1 MKLDKNKKIICS
13 VLIVTLILLLLYKIP
28 TLARYKTRIN
38 SSSNVWNGMVASSYR
53 SGTGTSNNPYI
64 ISNGDELAFFSSQL
78 ENNNYEGKYF
88 KISNDI
94 LLNEGKFKYENNT
107 LKYILNGN
115 TYYLN
120 GNDYYAESDFSGEK
134 VGTVNTFPSLNGF
147 KGVLDGDYHVI
158 YGYYNDNALFT
169 DLNGDIELLYIEN
182 ALVVGN
188 SSLAI
193 LADTI
198 TDSVVTNVLVDG
210 YVVGSVYTPDVDEA
224 PVTDVITAYDEMD
237 KKILGGIAVYIN
249 NSSLIGCINKS
260 NITGGYIAGGI
271 VGYSDGSSIIN
282 TYNTGN
288 ISSYNSN
295 AIGVF
300 TGTGSIDK
308 VYSKGT
314 ISNALVGYAIEA
326 SLNMHDT
333 FITTDNYLLS
343 YTADSTITGTNNYY
357 VGQGKGINLTSTQA
371 TLANLKDKTF
381 LTNYTEFVSLEDLNT
396 NPLNTW
402 MFEDDSYPIL
412 YIDDIANNYSELHVN
427 TYTFSSYTPIIKNK
441 KFNSNITFIID
452 DIDNIH
458 TPDKYYYLSNS
469 RQVLTKTQ
477 LASVTWE
484 AYSNPVTI
492 SDEGFYVIY
501 VKLVDNNDN
510 VSYINSDLLVLDKS
524 GSDVTITYGSTSWT
538 ALTSGSLYVDSAFNL
553 NVTAVDAL
561 SGISTVQYYLS
572 NEVVND
578 IQDIV
583 WVNYTGSIS
592 VNNVGEYKLYVKVV
606 DNCDF
611 VTYASTPLIIYDGYV
626 VSNLKPVGFN
636 TGNNITKNS
645 SITFDVSYS
654 NNKQVSIAHY
664 LVSTMV
670 LPVNTKITMMDK
682 TNNKVYS
689 YTINANDNYSLNDG
703 IVKYPLTILKEIG
716 KTTSVNYVESS
727 VQNESFTF
735 IIDFGLTEISTDYNN
750 INIYLIGESNSTI
763 IRPSITKGTFSILSN
778 SNLVL
783 THTISTT
790 YNGSIVY
797 NSDSSTN
804 IPINNLISL
813 NGAYDTKLSDKKL
826 GITLQLVDGSGNT
839 VNKSHLK
846 NIIFS
851 VGGVNYTPGN
861 DNIVRINLNTNT
873 TVNTSLSI
881 ITHQCTPLLADGT
894 YYIKVTGYY
903 SYDGMY
909 FSNNSLTN
917 SLMIPITVSR
927 STNNNYNYSFDVLT
941 DSDRIIDK
949 GTTANLSFRILEDSV
964 SNPNIKIS
972 MYKKDRLTA
981 YNQDYTLI
989 DMQNYTSTVLDSY
1002 ISGVY
1007 YVTRNAVP
1015 YGNGRYNTFN
1025 LSLNTTNLDKTSY
1038 KFVFD
1043 LYEGNIK
1050 VESISKYIIVR

>member
-38 SSSNVWNGMVASSYR
+38 SSSNVWSGMVASSYR

-94 LLNEGKFKYENNT
+94 LLNEGSFKYENNV
-107 LKYILNGN
+107 LKYILNGT

-134 VGTVNTFPSLNGF
+134 VGTINSFPSLDGF

-169 DLNGDIELLYIEN
+169 ALNGDIENLYIEN
-182 ALVVGN
+182 AAVIGN

-198 TDSVVTNVLVDG
+198 TDSVVTNVVIDG
-210 YVVGSVYTPDVDEA
+210 YAVSSAYTPAVDEV
-224 PVTDVITAYDEMD
+224 PVTDVITYYDDMD
-237 KKILGGIAVYIN
+237 KVLVGGIAVYIKG
-249 NSSLIGCINKS
+249 SSLINCINKS
-260 NITGGYIAGGI
+260 NVIGGYIAGGI
-271 VGYSDGSSIIN
+271 VSYSEDSSIIN
-282 TYNTGN
+282 SYNTGN
-288 ISSYNSN
+288 INSYNSN
-295 AIGVF
+295 AIGIF
-300 TGTGSIDK
+300 RGTGTVDK

-314 ISNALVGYAIEA
+314 ISNALVGYAVDA
-326 SLNMHDT
+326 TLNIHDT

-343 YTADSTITGTNNYY
+343 YTLNSTITGTNNYY
-357 VGQGKGINLTSTQA
+357 VGQGKGVNLTSTQA

-381 LTNYTEFVSLEDLNT
+381 LTNYTEFVSVEDLNT
-396 NPLNTW
+396 NPLNVW
-402 MFEDDSYPIL
+402 MFETDSYPIL
-412 YIDDIANNYSELHVN
+412 YIDDIANGYAQLHVN
-427 TYTFSSYTPIIKNK
+427 NYVFSSYTPIIKTK
-441 KFNSNITFIID
+441 KFNSNIRFAID
-452 DIDNIH
+452 DIDSVH
-458 TPDKYYYLSNS
+458 PTDKYYYLSNS
-469 RQVLTKTQ
+469 RQVLNKTQ
-477 LASVTWE
+477 LASVAWE
-484 AYSNPVTI
+484 NYTGTVTI

-501 VKLVDNNDN
+501 VKLVDNND
-510 VSYINSDLLVLDKS
+510 VISYLNSDLLVLDKS
-524 GSDVTITYGSTSWT
+524 GSEITITNGSSNWT
-538 ALTSGSLYVDSAFNL
+538 ALTSGELYTDSGFNL
-553 NVTAVDAL
+553 NVTAVDTL
-561 SGISTVQYYLS
+561 SGISTIQYYLS

-578 IQDIV
+578 LQNIV

-592 VNNVGEYKLYVKVV
+592 INSVGEYKLYVKVV

-645 SITFDVSYS
+645 SITFDVNYS
-654 NNKQVSIAHY
+654 NNKQVSVAHY

-670 LPVNTKITMMDK
+670 LPVNTKMTMIDK
-682 TNNKVYS
+682 TNNKSYT
-689 YTINANDNYSLNDG
+689 YTINSNDNYSLNNG
-703 IVKYPLTILKEIG
+703 IVKYPLTIFKEIG

-735 IIDFGLTEISTDYNN
+735 IIDFGLTEINSDYNN
-750 INIYLIGESNSTI
+750 INVYLIGESNSVA
-763 IRPSITKGTFSILSN
+763 IRPTITKGSFSIASSN
-778 SNLVL
+778 NSVL
-783 THTISTT
+783 THSISTT
-790 YNGSIVY
+790 YNSSIAY

-804 IPINNLISL
+804 IPISNLVNL

-826 GITLQLVDGSGNT
+826 GITLQLVDSLGNT
-839 VNKSHLK
+839 IDKSHLK

-851 VGGVNYTPGN
+851 VGGVNYAPGN

-881 ITHQCTPLLADGT
+881 VTHQCTPLLEDGT
-894 YYIKVTGYY
+894 YYIKATGYY

-909 FSNNSLTN
+909 FSNSSLTN

-941 DSDRIIDK
+941 DSERIINK
-949 GTTANLSFRILEDSV
+949 GDLATLNFRILEDSLAH
-964 SNPNIKIS
+964 PNIKVS
-972 MYKKDRLTA
+972 MYKKDQLTA

-989 DMQNYTSTVLDSY
+989 DMQSYTSDTLDRY
-1002 ISGVY
+1002 IDSVY
-1007 YVTRNAVP
+1007 FVTRSAVA

-1025 LSLNTTNLDKTSY
+1025 LNLNTTNLDKTSY

-1043 LYEGNIK
+1043 LYDGNIK
-1050 VESISKYIIVR
+1050 VESISKYIIIR